1 MNCSLLSPVTRLRHR
16 QSAQRHLYVSCKVW
30 ITVCCFCSS
39 LVFATYWETESCRWL
54 TNSSFY
60 LRALAATSCQTPD
73 EDNHLSSFLKGITN
87 RRQDTVQCTYMY
99 TSMSE
104 TMHTYLHAY
113 LHTCIYLLTCIPTNI
128 HAYIQ
133 VHAQLHISSFL
144 KGITNRRQ
152 DTVHV
157 IHAYKHTCN
166 HAYM

>member
-87 RRQDTVQCTYMY
+87 RRQDTV
-99 TSMSE
+99 
-104 TMHTYLHAY
+104 HAVY
-113 LHTCIYLLTCIPTNI
+113 IHVYKHEWN
-128 HAYIQ
+128 HAYIPTCI
-133 VHAQLHISSFL
+133 LTYLYIS
-144 KGITNRRQ
+144 TYMH
-152 DTVHV
+152 T
-157 IHAYKHTCN
+157 YKHTCIHTSTCTIAHIFISQGHN
-166 HAYM
+166 